1 MGRVLPGLLGIVA
14 AQLAGEFL
22 VALLGLP
29 VPGTIVGMA
38 LLLVALLI
46 VRPKPESS
54 VFAAADELLG
64 WLPLLF
70 VPAGAGLILYLHLFA
85 EQWLPIVVGVL
96 LSWLAAVLVTI
107 GVGAGIL
114 RLQRAVAVRR
124 AA

>member
-1 MGRVLPGLLGIVA
+1 MLPGLLGIVA

-46 VRPKPESS
+46 ARPRPEAS

-85 EQWLPIVVGVL
+85 EQWLPIVAGVL

-114 RLQRAVAVRR
+114 RLQRALAQRR

>member
-1 MGRVLPGLLGIVA
+1 MLPGLLGIVA
-14 AQLAGEFL
+14 AQLVGEFL

-46 VRPKPESS
+46 ARPEPESS

-85 EQWLPIVVGVL
+85 EQWLPIVAGVL

-114 RLQRAVAVRR
+114 RAQRAVAARR
-124 AA
+124 AP

>member
-1 MGRVLPGLLGIVA
+1 MLPGLLGIVA

-22 VALLGLP
+22 AALLGLP
-29 VPGTIVGMA
+29 VPGTILGIA
-38 LLLVALLI
+38 LLLAALLI
-46 VRPKPESS
+46 LRPKPEAS

-85 EQWLPIVVGVL
+85 EQWLPIVAGVL

-114 RLQRAVAVRR
+114 RVQRAVAVRR
-124 AA
+124 AS

>member
-1 MGRVLPGLLGIVA
+1 MLPGLLGIVA

-22 VALLGLP
+22 AALLGLP
-29 VPGTIVGMA
+29 VPGTILGIA
-38 LLLVALLI
+38 LLLAALLI
-46 VRPKPESS
+46 LRPKPEAS

-85 EQWLPIVVGVL
+85 EQWLPVVAGVL

-114 RLQRAVAVRR
+114 RVQRAVAVRR
-124 AA
+124 AS

>member
-1 MGRVLPGLLGIVA
+1 VLPGLLGIVA

-46 VRPKPESS
+46 ARPEPEAS

-64 WLPLLF
+64 WMPLLF

-85 EQWLPIVVGVL
+85 EQWLPIVAGVL

-114 RLQRAVAVRR
+114 RLQRALAQRR

>member
-1 MGRVLPGLLGIVA
+1 MLPGLLGIVA

-46 VRPKPESS
+46 VRPKPEAS

-64 WLPLLF
+64 WMPLLF

-85 EQWLPIVVGVL
+85 EQWLPIVAGVL

-107 GVGAGIL
+107 GVGAGII
-114 RLQRAVAVRR
+114 RLQRALERRR

>member
-1 MGRVLPGLLGIVA
+1 MLPGLLGIVA

-46 VRPKPESS
+46 ARPEPEAS

-64 WLPLLF
+64 WMPLLF

-85 EQWLPIVVGVL
+85 EQWLPIVAGVL

-114 RLQRAVAVRR
+114 RLQRALAQRR

>member
-1 MGRVLPGLLGIVA
+1 MLPGLLGIVA

-29 VPGTIVGMA
+29 VPGTILGMA
-38 LLLVALLI
+38 LLLAALLI
-46 VRPKPESS
+46 LRPKPEAS

-85 EQWLPIVVGVL
+85 EQWLPIVAGVL

-114 RLQRAVAVRR
+114 RVQRVVAVRR
-124 AA
+124 AS